1 MIRCVIIDDEP
12 LAVNVLKE
20 YLETHEVEIVAEC
33 NDGFSG
39 LKAINEHEPELVFL
53 DVQMPKIS
61 GIEML
66 ELLDNPPSIIFTTAF
81 EQHAIQAFE
90 ANAIDY
96 LLKPF
101 DQARLDRAIGRYK
114 SRSNHAGGVN
124 SMLEGVQSNRIVIKD
139 QGQIRIIPITEVLFL
154 EADDD
159 YIKIHTKDRSY
170 LKKATLS
177 SYEKRLPNDRFL
189 RVHRS
194 YIANVS
200 EITRIDPYEKTS
212 HIAILKSGDKLPV
225 SKSGY
230 QNLKSVLG
238 I

>member
-1 MIRCVIIDDEP
+1 MIRFVIIDDEP
-12 LAVNVLKE
+12 LAVNVLKD

-101 DQARLDRAIGRYK
+101 DQARLDKAIGRYK
-114 SRSNHAGGVN
+114 SRTNHAGG
-124 SMLEGVQSNRIVIKD
+124 SSIQSNRD
-139 QGQIRIIPITEVLFL
+139 
-154 EADDD
+154 
-159 YIKIHTKDRSY
+159 
-170 LKKATLS
+170 
-177 SYEKRLPNDRFL
+177 
-189 RVHRS
+189 
-194 YIANVS
+194 
-200 EITRIDPYEKTS
+200 
-212 HIAILKSGDKLPV
+212 
-225 SKSGY
+225 
-230 QNLKSVLG
+230 
-238 I
+238 